1 MKKINN
7 VTLCSISWGSKY
19 IKETYE
25 AYKKFC
31 DQITFER
38 IVFFVNDTTI
48 LPKEANQILLP
59 EYFNRKVQLP
69 IVGPINTTEINAYN
83 KFVMKDIY
91 RYIGTDHILLF
102 QNDGYIRNVDAWD
115 ENFLK
120 YDYIG
125 APWPWESYKN
135 HPVGN
140 GGFSLRSKKLCNILA
155 NDLLIE
161 AAAPEDVQICI
172 HYRDYLINNY
182 DIKFAPVDVAS
193 KFSVEWHDKY
203 SNQFGFHGKWNI

>member
-59 EYFNRKVQLP
+59 EYFIFP
-69 IVGPINTTEINAYN
+69 CMMPSN
-83 KFVMKDIY
+83 KSISIF
-91 RYIGTDHILLF
+91 LLSVF
-102 QNDGYIRNVDAWD
+102 TC
-115 ENFLK
+115 
-120 YDYIG
+120 
-125 APWPWESYKN
+125 
-135 HPVGN
+135 
-140 GGFSLRSKKLCNILA
+140 KLSSFC
-155 NDLLIE
+155 
-161 AAAPEDVQICI
+161 
-172 HYRDYLINNY
+172 
-182 DIKFAPVDVAS
+182 F
-193 KFSVEWHDKY
+193 
-203 SNQFGFHGKWNI
+203 